1 MQAFPFL
8 TFVIWRYRDDLTV
21 LYHGQTRTFL
31 LGGFLIGASYGLAMW
46 ALSQERIVIVLTLR
60 ETAVVFGAVLGA
72 VVFRVALGRWRL
84 IASLLIAMGPV
95 RLNVVD

>member
-1 MQAFPFL
+1 M
-8 TFVIWRYRDDLTV
+8 

-46 ALSQERIVIVLTLR
+46 AFTQERIAIVMALR

-72 VVFRVALGRWRL
+72 VVFREAYGRWRL
-84 IASLLIAMGPV
+84 IASLLIATGAV
-95 RLNVVD
+95 CLNVVE